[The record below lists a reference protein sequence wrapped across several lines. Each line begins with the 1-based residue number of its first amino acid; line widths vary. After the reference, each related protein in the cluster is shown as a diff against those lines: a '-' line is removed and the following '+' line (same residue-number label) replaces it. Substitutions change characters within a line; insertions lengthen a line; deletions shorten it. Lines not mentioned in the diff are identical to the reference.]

1 MPLRATACKR
11 APQLVRMR
19 IIHVARFHPAIVAG
33 KRPVLFRRGRGWMV
47 SALRSLGGGA
57 LLCGLIGCFVGTLS
71 GCTAGRAGGPG
82 HKAPPARPTEPHPAP
97 GGETDVFGEPTAREA
112 ARALTMRSAPDAY
125 DCDCNGVPDSLDV
138 REGRA
143 SDVNHN
149 GQNDMC
155 DDDTV
160 VRGLARSE
168 LAAARDTA
176 TFFVLHQCEHEL
188 WIHYRVPQGGADV
201 RLTARAPSGK
211 IVRTLLRRHIDSG
224 AYDMVWD
231 ETDDNGI
238 PVPDGTLYSITLEIG
253 RRVYSRKA
261 FWQRTP

>member
-1 MPLRATACKR
+1 
-11 APQLVRMR
+11 
-19 IIHVARFHPAIVAG
+19 
-33 KRPVLFRRGRGWMV
+33 MV
-47 SALRSLGGGA
+47 SARKSLGGGA
-57 LLCGLIGCFVGTLS
+57 LLCGFIACFVGTLS
-71 GCTAGRAGGPG
+71 GCAAGRAGSSG
-82 HKAPPARPTEPHPAP
+82 HEPPPVRPTETPPAP
-97 GGETDVFGEPTAREA
+97 GADAFVLGEPTAFEA
-112 ARALTMRSAPDAY
+112 ARRLTMRSAPDAY

-143 SDVNHN
+143 SDVNRN
-149 GQNDMC
+149 GQDDMC
-155 DDDTV
+155 DDDTE

-168 LAAARDTA
+168 LTAARDTA

-224 AYDMVWD
+224 AYDLIWD
-231 ETDDNGI
+231 ETNDNGI

-253 RRVYSRKA
+253 RRVYSRKG
-261 FWQRTP
+261 FWRRTP